1 MKNKETG
8 KSHGLAGMIILAGLI
23 IITFVYLLR
32 ETSVGEIAD
41 VISEANLGFAA
52 VIFILMFMYISLEGY
67 NEYLLLKAM
76 GSDIRLKTMI
86 QISFVGY
93 YFSMITPSST
103 GGQPLQA
110 YYLKKKGQNISDVSL
125 VLVAFTLVYQAVL
138 LTFCMLMMLLQHKF
152 LTDGITAVRIA
163 LIYGFA
169 VGSALIIS
177 LIVIL
182 VSKKTAHRIVVFFIN
197 LLSKLKLVKDKEKS
211 LRNTDEQI
219 DMYESGV
226 KFLFSN
232 PKHLLRM
239 SAIIVLQLCC
249 YFSIPYFALY
259 SLGIKQYSLYQII
272 GVQSVLHVS
281 VCSVPIPGSVG
292 ANETIFFTLYAML
305 VPAQLLLPSL
315 ILSRGAGFFVF
326 LLISAAVSLY
336 THLTSRA
343 V

>member
-1 MKNKETG
+1 MV
-8 KSHGLAGMIILAGLI
+8 ILAGLI
-23 IITFVYLLR
+23 IITFVYLFR
-32 ETSVGEIAD
+32 ETSVDEIVN
-41 VISEANLGFAA
+41 VISEANWVFAA
-52 VIFILMFMYISLEGY
+52 VIFVLMFMYISLEGF
-67 NEYLLLKAM
+67 NEYFLLKAL
-76 GSDIRLKTMI
+76 GSEVKLKTMI

-110 YYLKKKGQNISDVSL
+110 YYLKKKGLNMSDVSL
-125 VLVAFTLVYQAVL
+125 VLVAFTLVYQVIL
-138 LTFCMLMMLLQHKF
+138 LSFCMLMMVLQHKF
-152 LTDGITAVRIA
+152 LMAGIAAVRIA
-163 LIYGFA
+163 LTYGFA

-182 VSKKTAHRIVVFFIN
+182 ISKKTAHRIVVFFIN
-197 LLSKLKLVKDKEKS
+197 LLSKLKLIKDKEKS
-211 LRNTDEQI
+211 LSNTAEQI
-219 DMYESGV
+219 EMYESGV

-232 PKHLLRM
+232 PKQLLRM
-239 SAIIVLQLCC
+239 SALIVLQLCF

-292 ANETIFFTLYAML
+292 ANETIFYTLYAML
-305 VPAQLLLPSL
+305 IPAQLLLPSL

-326 LLISAAVSLY
+326 LLVSAAVSLY
-336 THLTSRA
+336 THFTS
-343 V
+343 